1 MGDKPHNTVLYSDFN
16 DLQRYLHN
24 KDDTVIYYP
33 CGYHSGTFPSHLY
46 VHNSIWYHLL
56 LPEGYLHFL

>member
-33 CGYHSGTFPSHLY
+33 FWYISFPFIHPYFHL
-46 VHNSIWYHLL
+46 VSS
-56 LPEGYLHFL
+56 PSA